1 MTASSS
7 KLPRLTR
14 ATQAFVDAL
23 AKQDNPPLYTL
34 TPVEARKVLSNA
46 QAGSTRKRPVDVR
59 DMELPVGP
67 TGRVPVR
74 IVRPAGETGTM
85 PVIFY
90 FHGGGWILGDKDTH
104 DRLVRELAYAAK
116 SVVVFPSYT
125 PSPEARYPVPIE
137 QAYAAMT
144 HVVNHAQTFGIDPTR
159 IAVVGDS
166 VGGNMATVMTILS
179 KERGGPDIACQVL
192 LYPVTDADFDTA
204 SYQEFA
210 DGPWLTRKAM
220 QWFWDAY
227 APDES
232 QRANITASPLR
243 GTVKELS
250 GLPPALII
258 TAENDV
264 LRDEGEMYAR
274 KLVEAGVTVTS
285 VRYNG
290 THHDFMML
298 NALADTSPAKAATAQ
313 VASALKRVLHR
324 GAPTRDLF

>member
-1 MTASSS
+1 MSDSSS
-7 KLPRLTR
+7 NTSRLTR
-14 ATQAFVDAL
+14 DTQAFVDTL
-23 AKQDNPPLYTL
+23 AAQNNPPLYTL
-34 TPVEARKVLSNA
+34 SPVEARKVLSNL
-46 QAGSTRKRPVDVR
+46 QAGPVHKRPVDIK

-67 TGRVPVR
+67 TGSVSIR
-74 IVRPAGETGTM
+74 IVRPVGETGTM

-104 DRLVRELAYAAK
+104 DRLVRELACEANAT
-116 SVVVFPSYT
+116 VVFPNYT
-125 PSPEARYPVPIE
+125 PSPAAKYPVPIE

-144 HVVNHAQTFGIDPTR
+144 HVVEHAETFGIDPAR

-166 VGGNMATVMTILS
+166 VGGNMATVMALLA
-179 KERGGPDIACQVL
+179 KDRNGPDIAYQVL
-192 LYPVTDADFDTA
+192 LYPVTDANFATE
-204 SYQEFA
+204 SYNEFA
-210 DGPWLTRKAM
+210 EGPWLTRKAM

-227 APDES
+227 APEES
-232 QRANITASPLR
+232 QRADITASPLR
-243 GTVKELS
+243 GTTKDLS

-274 KLVEAGVTVTS
+274 KLIEAGVVVTC

-298 NALADTSPAKAATAQ
+298 NALADTAPARAATAQ
-313 VASALKRVLHR
+313 VASVLKKVLH
-324 GAPTRDLF
+324 